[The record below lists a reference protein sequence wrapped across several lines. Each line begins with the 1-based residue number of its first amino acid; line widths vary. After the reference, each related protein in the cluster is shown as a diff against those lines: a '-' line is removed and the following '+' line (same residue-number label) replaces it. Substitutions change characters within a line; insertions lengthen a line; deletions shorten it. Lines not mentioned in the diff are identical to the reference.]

1 MKIAIL
7 AALTAL
13 GQSASVPAPATTV
26 ATEAQFV
33 RARALLDRQLLD
45 YPTTRFK
52 DVTAD
57 AGRICG
63 LFNSRNRMSAYVG
76 WQRFGVLGG
85 GQTESILVLGGN
97 PTADADLRDV
107 CGVTPRSPD
116 YSDRVTFRR

>member
-13 GQSASVPAPATTV
+13 GQTASVPVPTQTEP
-26 ATEAQFV
+26 TEAQFV
-33 RARALLDRQLLD
+33 RARSLLDRQMLD
-45 YPTTRFK
+45 YPSTRFK

-63 LFNSRNRMSAYVG
+63 LFNGRNRMGAYVG
-76 WQRFGVLGG
+76 WQRFGVLGNG
-85 GQTESILVLGGN
+85 RAESLLVVAGN
-97 PTADADLRDV
+97 PSDDADLRDL
-107 CGVTPRSPD
+107 CGVTPVSPD